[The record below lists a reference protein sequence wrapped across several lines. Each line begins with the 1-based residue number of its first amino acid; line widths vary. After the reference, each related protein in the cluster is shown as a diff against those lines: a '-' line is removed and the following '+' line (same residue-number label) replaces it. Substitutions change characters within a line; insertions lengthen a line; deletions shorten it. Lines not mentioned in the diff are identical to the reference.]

1 MAARIAENLEE
12 IRRSEYTEWDL
23 IEDWDHQPRKRN
35 RPWLRSTA
43 TDERVEVDARVPP
56 ACRYM

>member
-1 MAARIAENLEE
+1 MPARNESRALIYTPMAARIAENLEE

-35 RPWLRSTA
+35 CP
-43 TDERVEVDARVPP
+43 
-56 ACRYM
+56 